1 MFTNVLLINLDRRND
16 RLKESQTELLKHG
29 IKFERVSAIDGDAL
43 GIDSELAC
51 LMSHIKAIKLAK
63 ERKWNNVL
71 ILEDDV
77 KLHDNFNYLFNKY
90 ITQLNPLWDGLLFG
104 ANHKEKPRQSKR
116 NISRLIRSYAL
127 HAYAINRPAY
137 DTIIEYIDGKDK
149 PVDYLMADLH
159 DRMRFYCFNPHL
171 AWQRPSYS
179 DIQKTNV
186 DYTFLKWH

>member
-1 MFTNVLLINLDRRND
+1 MFTNVLLINLDRRED
-16 RLKESQTELLKHG
+16 RLKESQAELSKYG
-29 IKFERVSAIDGDAL
+29 ITFERVSAVDGDAL
-43 GIDSELAC
+43 GIDSEQAC
-51 LMSHIKAIKLAK
+51 LMSHMKAIKLAK
-63 ERKWNNVL
+63 ERKWENVL
-71 ILEDDV
+71 IFEDDV

-159 DRMRFYCFNPHL
+159 EIMRFYCFNPHL